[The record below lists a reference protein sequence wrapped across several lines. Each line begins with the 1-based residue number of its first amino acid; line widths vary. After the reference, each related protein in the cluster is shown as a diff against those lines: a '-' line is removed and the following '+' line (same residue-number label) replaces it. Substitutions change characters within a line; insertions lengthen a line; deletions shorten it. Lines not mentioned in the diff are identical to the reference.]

1 MTFMQGSK
9 NNRFGLIMKK
19 ADADLGDPSY
29 FVLNGDSFLEEE
41 EIYSFPEASGSGAR
55 KYYPLGDL
63 KFTGTVDIKTFT
75 NKIEKRYFLYN
86 LYLKYV
92 KSLEWFVWNSIIL
105 ECLYI

>member
-75 NKIEKRYFLYN
+75 NKIEKNTSTKSDQYN
-86 LYLKYV
+86 RHKEHHTMNRSKY
-92 KSLEWFVWNSIIL
+92 
-105 ECLYI
+105 Y